1 MFPQSLF
8 IQYVASC
15 DCYVY
20 MYVSAIAPPPTVSV
34 VGPVSGIGVVVSG
47 GGGDELQSMAGGP
60 TTSVASSVSEPPPSL
75 MGVS

>member
-1 MFPQSLF
+1 M
-8 IQYVASC
+8 
-15 DCYVY
+15 
-20 MYVSAIAPPPTVSV
+20 SV

-75 MGVS
+75 MGVSNMANKFYPLDTLVNVYVDLVVFTRIAGTS